1 MSNAVRVL
9 YSFPLR
15 LGADRICY
23 TAWEQVRGLHAAGAR
38 VTVMSASVE
47 RALPTDVSAR
57 PTLARGRWKV
67 PIGPVGVRR
76 ASAVHDAVVAHR
88 LRAWASDVDVVHAW
102 PLGAERTLLV
112 AHELGIPTFLERPN
126 AHTRVAYDAVE
137 REASRIGVSL
147 PPGGEHVR
155 DRRVLRREEREYEL
169 ASRIL
174 CPSQFVLDTFL
185 SQGFSADALARHTY
199 GYDESRFWPGP
210 ARAAGRP
217 LTVLFAGFSAVRKG
231 LHIALAAWL
240 QSRASENGSFL
251 VAGTMLPAYRDH
263 LAPQL
268 AHPSVKVLGQR
279 DDLPVLMRQCDA
291 LVLPSFEEGFGLV
304 CLEAMASGCVPLVST
319 TCTDLCRHDVNA
331 LVHDVGDA
339 GALSTHFTRLA
350 TDPHLLSRLREAGV
364 RSAPRSTWKAAGQR
378 LLEVYQDV
386 LAVR

>member
-1 MSNAVRVL
+1 MSKAVRVL

-23 TAWEQVRGLHAAGAR
+23 MAWEQVRGLHAAGAR
-38 VTVMSASVE
+38 IAVMSASVE

-57 PTLARGRWKV
+57 PALARGRWKV
-67 PIGPVGVRR
+67 PIGSVSVRR

-88 LRAWASDVDVVHAW
+88 LRAGASDVDVVHAW

-112 AHELGIPTFLERPN
+112 AHDLGIPTFLERPN

-137 REASRIGVSL
+137 REASCIGASL

-155 DRRVLRREEREYEL
+155 DRRVLRREEREFEL

-174 CPSQFVLDTFL
+174 CLSQFFADTFF
-185 SQGFSADALARHTY
+185 SRGFSTDALARQTY

-231 LHIALAAWL
+231 MHIALAKWL
-240 QSRASENGSFL
+240 QSRTSENGSFL
-251 VAGTMLPAYRDH
+251 VAGTMLPPDR
-263 LAPQL
+263 LASQL

-279 DDLPVLMRQCDA
+279 DDVPVLMRQSDA
-291 LVLPSFEEGFGLV
+291 LVLPSFEGGFGLV
-304 CLEAMASGCVPLVST
+304 CLEAMVSGCVPLVST

-386 LAVR
+386 MADR